1 MNQQELMNKLTV
13 ILEDSKAGILSTT
26 DYEGKTHLRWMTP
39 TLMLSRKGVIF
50 SVTSLNSKKVG
61 QILHNP
67 NVAWIVQSRS
77 LDQIV
82 TLHGKINILDN
93 PSIKAEVL
101 ESVGDRLTVFWK
113 INEDLNDFVVLE
125 TVIEEAEYYQPI
137 KMAVQNVK
145 FI

>member
-26 DYEGKTHLRWMTP
+26 DKEGKPHLRWMTP
-39 TLMLSRKGVIF
+39 TLMRSRKGVVF
-50 SVTSLNSKKVG
+50 SVTSLNSKKVQ
-61 QILHNP
+61 QISHNP
-67 NVAWIVQSRS
+67 NVSWIIQTRS
-77 LDQIV
+77 LDQII

-101 ESVGDRLTVFWK
+101 ESVGDKLTMFWK

-125 TVIEEAEYYQPI
+125 TVIESAEYYRPMEMTVQHI
-137 KMAVQNVK
+137 KL
-145 FI
+145 I

>member
-26 DYEGKTHLRWMTP
+26 DNEGKPHLRWMTP
-39 TLMLSRKGVIF
+39 TLMRSRKGVIF
-50 SVTSLNSKKVG
+50 SVTSLNANKVK
-61 QILHNP
+61 QVSHNP
-67 NVAWIVQSRS
+67 NVAWIIQSRS
-77 LDQIV
+77 LDQII
-82 TLHGKINILDN
+82 TLHGKVNVLDN

-101 ESVGDRLTVFWK
+101 ESVGDRLTMFWK

-125 TVIEEAEYYQPI
+125 TVIESAEYYRPMEI
-137 KMAVQNVK
+137 DVQHIK